1 MTVIDIEIAATRLPD
16 LLDLVEQGELVS
28 IARRGAAPVDL
39 VPRSPRS
46 RRAAFYGAWRGRVDM
61 SRFDEADEE
70 IAREFGMLD

>member
-1 MTVIDIEIAATRLPD
+1 MAVIDIELAATRLPE
-16 LLDLVEQGELVS
+16 LLDRVDRGESVS

-39 VPRSPRS
+39 VPRAPHS
-46 RRAAFYGAWRGRVDM
+46 RRAAFYGSWSGRVDM